1 MTDHRGRVALVTGA
15 SRGIGE
21 AVARRLA
28 REGLRVAAMGR
39 DRTALERVATA
50 CDGAAFACDLT
61 APGDVSRALADI
73 ERALGPIDVLVNN
86 AGVAESAPLE
96 LTDDAMIERTFAV
109 NVWPV
114 MRLCRELAP
123 KMAKRGWG
131 RVINVA
137 SNAGLTGYA
146 YTSAYC
152 ASKHA
157 VVGFTRALAAEIA
170 RSGVTVNAI
179 CPGFVDT
186 EMTVAAV
193 ERIVKKTGRSAEEAR
208 RALESQSPQRRLMTV
223 EEVAHAVFALV
234 PHEARGVHGQ
244 AIALDGGQV
253 LS

>member
-21 AVARRLA
+21 AIARRLA
-28 REGLRVAAMGR
+28 REGLRVALMGR
-39 DRTALERVATA
+39 DRESLERVAKE
-50 CDGAAFACDLT
+50 CEGAAFACDLT
-61 APGDVSRALADI
+61 AHETVSSALADI
-73 ERALGPIDVLVNN
+73 ERTLGAVDVLVNN
-86 AGVAESAPLE
+86 AGIAESATLDA
-96 LTDDAMIERTFAV
+96 TDDAMIERTFAV

-114 MRLCRELAP
+114 MRLCREVVP
-123 KMAKRGWG
+123 KMVARGWG

-157 VVGFTRALAAEIA
+157 VVGFTRAIAAEIA
-170 RSGVTVNAI
+170 RSGVTINAI

-186 EMTVAAV
+186 DMTVKAV
-193 ERIVKKTGRSAEEAR
+193 ERIVRKTGRSAEEAR

-223 EEVAHAVFALV
+223 DEVAHAVFALV

-253 LS
+253 LA